1 MYQVIPKS
9 DDAIFRH
16 VKSVPLKL
24 LGFVG
29 KSKPLI
35 KHQNLAS
42 YNQIHF
48 ELEVNYLKKQ

>member
-24 LGFVG
+24 LVFVG

-35 KHQNLAS
+35 KHQNLAR

-48 ELEVNYLKKQ
+48 ELEVNDLKKQ